1 MINKISRLKKIFPSN
16 IEIWQIKILGRYWY
30 ECIHGHL
37 RPMGCFTPLN
47 ERLELYEKFVQN
59 GYEMQCVLENGY
71 LQFRF
76 TACIS
81 EDGKRHGIG
90 EIWEDERVSIKLAK
104 SFFC

>member
-1 MINKISRLKKIFPSN
+1 
-16 IEIWQIKILGRYWY
+16 
-30 ECIHGHL
+30 
-37 RPMGCFTPLN
+37 MGCFTPLN